1 MTARSRATGAKPD
14 LWRERG
20 LVRNVLTTIAMR
32 LWLATVFLYAGGC
45 GTSILLSYPT
55 NLPFLRAHSDVIVG
69 TRALEDPVQTTRAR
83 IATDPLR
90 VTCETTTVVPSVEAT
105 WMDSE
110 DDVGRLWMGFMAVS
124 EGGMSFAFALDS
136 TNPMRTNPGWE
147 KGTAIFL
154 GVDAAIALGYAI
166 FSKPSARTY
175 KTVGPG
181 VPETAPT
188 CPDGLVVRG
197 GGQTLTVA
205 HDGALVGDNHAL
217 AEAALAGALTI
228 AGGGLEVTWT
238 PDPHDRCRL
247 AAELAIDDPACRA
260 AEAAAVPRAP
270 DVRVVLPLELRI
282 RVHVPK

>member
-1 MTARSRATGAKPD
+1 M
-14 LWRERG
+14 
-20 LVRNVLTTIAMR
+20 LVTPAMR
-32 LWLATVFLYAGGC
+32 LWLVTAVLLGGC

-55 NLPFLRAHSDVIVG
+55 NMPFLRAHSDVVVG

-124 EGGMSFAFALDS
+124 EAGMSFAFALDS

-166 FSKPSARTY
+166 FSKPSSHTY

-181 VPETAPT
+181 RPETAQT

-197 GGQTLTVA
+197 GGQAFAVA
-205 HDGALVGDNHAL
+205 HDGSLGNDHAL
-217 AEAALAGALTI
+217 AEAALAGSLTI
-228 AGGGLEVTWT
+228 AGGGVEVAWT
-238 PDPHDRCRL
+238 ADAHDRCRIE
-247 AAELAIDDPACRA
+247 AELAVDDPACRA
-260 AEAAAVPRAP
+260 PDAAPIPRAP
-270 DVRVVLPLELRI
+270 DVRIVLPLEFRI
-282 RVHVPK
+282 RVHAR